1 MHPRFLEPLARWEK
15 YCLLALVLISAFF
28 SDLVL
33 YRSALVERIMG
44 DGPIFLRA
52 AWAVRTGGD
61 PYQLTDHNGW
71 HYNYPPIFAI
81 SLTPL
86 ADPPPGISRAGY
98 LPIALSISLFYK
110 INLLVLGLTIHALC
124 RSLENLRPDLYP
136 QWSRAW
142 WYLRIFPFLCCIVT
156 IGHTLMRAQSNLIV
170 LMWLSFYL
178 CGILNNRNFW
188 GGFSLSAAVCI
199 KIFPALV
206 IIQPLARLQWRT
218 IIGGTIGL
226 ILFLIMIPVL
236 VMGPQPTLRSYQSLG
251 QAVLGPA
258 LGLAQDESRA
268 TELIQITATDNQS
281 LQAVIHNLRHPYL
294 ETKPNQIDGLTRLL
308 SMGIGVFLLGILVV
322 LILRKG
328 EGDWERV
335 RQVLL
340 GQGLICLMLLMSPVG
355 HSHYGVLL
363 LPGMTVLLWLSW
375 VAPDQVSCGRVVTLM
390 GVVLASQIIAAGQI
404 PSPIPGTGILRHFGF
419 GIVGMM
425 GLLGE
430 CVRLGA
436 NRKSPFFRDPEIS
449 KSGEYPLAA

>member
-15 YCLLALVLISAFF
+15 HCLLALVLFTAFF

-33 YRSALVERIMG
+33 YRSALVDRIMG

-52 AWAVRTGGD
+52 AWAVRAGED
-61 PYQLTDHNGW
+61 PYKLTDHNGW
-71 HYNYPPIFAI
+71 HYNYPPFFAI

-86 ADPPPGISRAGY
+86 ADPPPWISRAGY

-110 INLLVLGLTIHALC
+110 INLLALGLTIHALC
-124 RSLENLRPDLYP
+124 RSLENLRPGLFP

-142 WYLRIFPFLCCIVT
+142 WYLRALPFLCCVVT

-178 CGILNNRNFW
+178 CGILTSRNFW
-188 GGFSLSAAVCI
+188 GGFSLSAAVSI

-218 IIGGTIGL
+218 ILGGAIGL
-226 ILFLIMIPVL
+226 TLFLILIPVL
-236 VMGPQPTLRSYQSLG
+236 VMGPQATMRSYQSLG
-251 QAVLGPA
+251 EAVLGPA
-258 LGLAQDESRA
+258 LGMAQDESRA

-294 ETKPNQIDGLTRLL
+294 ETKPNQVDGLTRLL
-308 SMGIGVFLLGILVV
+308 AMGIGVAILGVLTV

-363 LPGMTVLLWLSW
+363 LPGITVLLWLSW
-375 VAPDQVSCGRVVTLM
+375 VAPNQVSFARVATLM
-390 GVVLASQIIAAGQI
+390 GVVLVSQIIAAGQI

-419 GIVGMM
+419 GIVGML

-430 CVRLGA
+430 CVRLGI
-436 NRKSPFFRDPEIS
+436 RMQISFSKDQEKSLS
-449 KSGEYPLAA
+449 AGYLVAA